1 MASIHPVCLVVTQ
14 HTQSHTQSHYNHA
27 HHHTQAHTV
36 TQNHNTV
43 GHTVTHSH
51 TAMHCHSHTCRVTH
65 GCYTHSHTLFAL
77 TYKHNY
83 AKPHTQ
89 FLKITCIRTWDV
101 IQNYSCHCTL
111 FPLRCGR
118 VFSAHSHPG
127 QTVLLLQLLQR
138 ALNR

>member
-36 TQNHNTV
+36 THRITTQLVTQSHIVTQQCIV
-43 GHTVTHSH
+43 TVTHAESH
-51 TAMHCHSHTCRVTH
+51 TVVIHTHTHCLHSHTNTII
-65 GCYTHSHTLFAL
+65 
-77 TYKHNY
+77 
-83 AKPHTQ
+83 Q
-89 FLKITCIRTWDV
+89 FLKITCIHTWDV
-101 IQNYSCHCTL
+101 IQNYSCHCPL

-118 VFSAHSHPG
+118 VLSAHSRPG